1 MVSPMKDKTVLIG
14 AILTTQDSEEDQP
27 LMSVI
32 LDSLILMLLCGLKLL
47 ENQMVL
53 VTPLLKDM
61 TLCATLQIASLHLQR
76 LVLGLQ
82 NSL

>member
-1 MVSPMKDKTVLIG
+1 MKDKTVLIG

-32 LDSLILMLLCGLKLL
+32 LVSLTLMLLCGLKLQ

-53 VTPLLKDM
+53 VILLLKDM
-61 TLCATLQIASLHLQR
+61 TLSATLLIASLHLQR